1 MDKFFGEVKLEGGA
15 SKRRRPQQGRYEP
28 REPFQSQE
36 PRESSLLISLAS
48 RVVRQEEEL
57 KILRQDHAL
66 IYFMKPGE
74 HTMLSHLYRT
84 AQQFLKKQNE
94 NPHWTPGQHPLK
106 AIMAVAV
113 FNELGARLE
122 RARKE
127 EEFSSKVKELGWR
140 DPAVGWRFQ
149 YWDSAVKQLVEDK
162 SKKPLT
168 DQEVSIHL
176 QTCRSLS
183 SFC

>member
-1 MDKFFGEVKLEGGA
+1 MKLEVKLEGGA
-15 SKRRRPQQGRYEP
+15 SKRRRPQQGRYES
-28 REPFQSQE
+28 REQFQFQGQE
-36 PRESSLLISLAS
+36 PRGSSLLISLA
-48 RVVRQEEEL
+48 RQAVRQEEEL

-74 HTMLSHLYRT
+74 HTMLGHLYRT
-84 AQQFLKKQNE
+84 AQQFLQKQSK
-94 NPHWTPGQHPLK
+94 NPHWASGQHPLK

-140 DPAVGWRFQ
+140 DPAVGWRFH
-149 YWDSAVKQLVEDK
+149 YWDSAVKHLVEDK